1 VHLARNLTS
10 GRWVDVREVGKND
23 VVDVG
28 GEEAVVGRSQ
38 TAVSGGSRPSGQGLL
53 ARSTVVRPGR
63 AIGTE
68 ERTDSRPRAPEA
80 APQAMLTRYSSR
92 TASCL
97 KKHRRLPRSG
107 CGSLRGGYLSALRYA
122 EFGQY

>member
-1 VHLARNLTS
+1 MRIFKEFDDERRDPLRVADKQDRSACPGQRHVEKTAFL
-10 GRWVDVREVGKND
+10 GVRE
-23 VVDVG
+23 
-28 GEEAVVGRSQ
+28 
-38 TAVSGGSRPSGQGLL
+38 
-53 ARSTVVRPGR
+53 
-63 AIGTE
+63 
-68 ERTDSRPRAPEA
+68 
-80 APQAMLTRYSSR
+80 SR